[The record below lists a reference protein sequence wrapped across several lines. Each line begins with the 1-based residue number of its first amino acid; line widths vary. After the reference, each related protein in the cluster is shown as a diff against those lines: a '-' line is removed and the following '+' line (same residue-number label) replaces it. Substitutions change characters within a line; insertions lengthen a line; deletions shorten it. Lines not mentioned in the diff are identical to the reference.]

1 MTDGRTGMDNAKKK
15 INGEYESPNDE
26 YSSIPGPG
34 SSSLQ
39 DRSMNKSNIRPHLIT
54 IVDKGHIQGNR
65 MSLLSS

>member
-1 MTDGRTGMDNAKKK
+1 MTDGRTGMDNARKK

-39 DRSMNKSNIRPHLIT
+39 DRSMNKSNIRGAASDLME
-54 IVDKGHIQGNR
+54 D
-65 MSLLSS
+65 